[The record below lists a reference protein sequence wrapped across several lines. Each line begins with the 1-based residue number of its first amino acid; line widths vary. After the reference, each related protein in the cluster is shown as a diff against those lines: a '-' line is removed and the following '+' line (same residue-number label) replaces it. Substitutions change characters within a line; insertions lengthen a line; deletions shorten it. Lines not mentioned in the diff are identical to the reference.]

1 MPLQPI
7 SGLYVLQQRCR
18 VAAAACEKESGEQE
32 LHPREKHE
40 ARQQMEAYM
49 KQADGFGA
57 HIKSNEELIQ
67 NIEQL
72 IQNIEQLIHYL
83 VNSPIKSAQR
93 TLTLRKLEEASGHL
107 RRECGSTLEEIAANQ
122 S

>member
-72 IQNIEQLIHYL
+72 IHYL